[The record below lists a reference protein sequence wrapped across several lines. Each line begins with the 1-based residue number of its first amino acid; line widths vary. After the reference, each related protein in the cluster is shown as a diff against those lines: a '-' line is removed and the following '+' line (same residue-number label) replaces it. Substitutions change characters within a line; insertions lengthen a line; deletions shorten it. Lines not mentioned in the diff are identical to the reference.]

1 MADFA
6 ECAEIISRCMGN
18 PDGLFMDAYYE
29 NIELQTEE
37 ILDTSLVA
45 SAILK
50 FMEGRREW
58 NGNATEL
65 LERLD
70 EVVGDKTSQNCK
82 CPSIH
87 RVASSI
93 SS

>member
-18 PDGLFMDAYYE
+18 PDSLFMDAYYE

-45 SAILK
+45 SGILK
-50 FMEGRREW
+50 FMESKNEW
-58 NGNATEL
+58 VGTATEL
-65 LERLD
+65 LGAVLL
-70 EVVGDKTSQNCK
+70 VSF
-82 CPSIH
+82 IH
-87 RVASSI
+87 
-93 SS
+93 